1 MLSIGHLYYR
11 HSRRKLQE
19 DFAKFY
25 IRHQFLSLRMRA
37 TAFPYEE
44 VFRRAR
50 QVREAL
56 CRDEEAYVVCVG
68 QRTEFGRI
76 VLGQLPLLRNV
87 TPCSIGD
94 RDLRTCA
101 RSAKK
106 RVSFYR
112 AATVRKS
119 VAFAKRRILFF
130 VLAPPIKGIGEKHLG
145 TFTKK
150 QGYAIILQIH
160 YRGLAWSN

>member
-56 CRDEEAYVVCVG
+56 CREEEAYVAN
-68 QRTEFGRI
+68 RFGEI
-76 VLGQLPLLRNV
+76 VLGQLPLLRKGIYWR
-87 TPCSIGD
+87 S
-94 RDLRTCA
+94 